1 VHIASASLCLVC
13 NTHRNDDD
21 LPLECEKCDQP
32 YHLDC
37 LTPPLDE
44 IPEGEWFCPVCE
56 KEEEQAERAVEEEPK
71 VEEKELGL
79 HAETETGTGTG
90 TPRAKSA
97 TRSVTPKTG
106 ARKGTTP
113 RRSETPKRSETP
125 AGTAG
130 TAGGIKR
137 KAESKISPGEYYDL
151 YAVAVATRV
160 VSPRLVATRILSPRV
175 YAELVPESSK
185 KR

>member
-56 KEEEQAERAVEEEPK
+56 KEEEQAEQAEQAEREGRTEQEVGEGMK
-71 VEEKELGL
+71 VEEKE
-79 HAETETGTGTG
+79 TGTG
-90 TPRAKSA
+90 TPRAKSKI
-97 TRSVTPKTG
+97 RSVTPKTG

-113 RRSETPKRSETP
+113 RRSETPKRSETTP
-125 AGTAG
+125 AG

-151 YAVAVATRV
+151 Q
-160 VSPRLVATRILSPRV
+160 
-175 YAELVPESSK
+175 
-185 KR
+185 